1 MIRVRSDESYT
12 SKTPSLPFWYS
23 RFTDMTAIN
32 QHMSS
37 PLVTEL
43 HVTFKES
50 NPPLLQPTTNI
61 WTISWL
67 TDALLSRNDRLPSQL
82 PKTTTHD
89 LRARIENPYIIFAI
103 ITDPDPRDIDAL
115 EPFGAAVVKYA
126 TESEPDTIFY
136 ADALPKIVADGSQ
149 AETEGLKTVEGGY
162 ICAWEVYASKQACLA
177 HLQDES
183 VKNLAIEGHKLG
195 SKFTITPLI
204 MKEGWLIRE

>member
-1 MIRVRSDESYT
+1 
-12 SKTPSLPFWYS
+12 
-23 RFTDMTAIN
+23 MTAIN

-37 PLVTEL
+37 PLVTQL
-43 HVTFKES
+43 HVAFKES
-50 NPPLLQPTTNI
+50 NLLQQTTSI

-89 LRARIENPYIIFAI
+89 LRARIENPYILFAI
-103 ITDPDPRDIDAL
+103 ITDPDQRDIETL
-115 EPFGAAVVKYA
+115 EPYGAAVVKYA

-136 ADALPKIVADGSQ
+136 ADALPKSVTEGLQ
-149 AETEGLKTVEGGY
+149 AETEGLNTEQSNY
-162 ICAWEVYASKQACLA
+162 ICAWEVYASKEASQA

-183 VKNLAIEGHKLG
+183 VKNLAIEGHSLG